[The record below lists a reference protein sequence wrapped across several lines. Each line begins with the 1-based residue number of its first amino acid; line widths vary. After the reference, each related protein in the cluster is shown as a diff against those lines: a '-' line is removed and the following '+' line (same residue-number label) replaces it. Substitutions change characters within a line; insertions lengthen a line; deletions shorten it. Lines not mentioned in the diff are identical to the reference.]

1 MGLFD
6 NILKN
11 AISKGVSG
19 GVKSAINNA
28 VNKAVRSVVQPTVDK
43 AVGSVTNAA
52 AEKIN
57 ESAKSLNEAVG
68 ATNEAAAELNKVNTS
83 ELEKAFGTL
92 GSMAKN
98 AVKDKKECLSCGE
111 IADGKAACCPK
122 CGAKLPDKTLAE
134 QAICPSCGKAD
145 NELCTDHCAGCG
157 AKLPY
162 LLFKEQHQ
170 ADKDNAILAK
180 WDEYLPAFPKW
191 DQGGSH
197 YELERI
203 QDTSDSLPWY
213 RFSVADTNPAALKQ
227 WTQTLKA
234 AGFAQAYKDSDETLY
249 KVIDGQCWTVNQIDA
264 FGNEPDYLDLYFRI
278 DNSILRKDEPKKSG
292 GLFGKLF
299 K

>member
-6 NILKN
+6 NVLKN

-19 GVKSAINNA
+19 GIKSAINNA

-57 ESAKSLNEAVG
+57 ESAKSFNDAVG
-68 ATNEAAAELNKVNTS
+68 ATNEAASELNKVNTS

-92 GSMAKN
+92 GSMAKS

-111 IADGKAACCPK
+111 IAEGKAACCPK

-134 QAICPSCGKAD
+134 QAVCPDCGKTD
-145 NELCTDHCAGCG
+145 NELCTDRCAGCG

-191 DQGGSH
+191 DQGGS
-197 YELERI
+197 EFQLERY
-203 QDTSDSLPWY
+203 QDSPESQPWY
-213 RFSVADTNPAALKQ
+213 RFGVATTREALAK
-227 WTQTLKA
+227 WTAEVKA
-234 AGFAQAYKDSDETLY
+234 AGFQQYKGSDELLY
-249 KVIDGQCWTVNQIDA
+249 KVVDGQCWTVSQTDA

-278 DNSILRKDEPKKSG
+278 DNSILKKDEPKKSG